1 MKFCLPPHISTI
13 TRTKNMHKALVRG
26 VMIIYIIH

>member
-13 TRTKNMHKALVRG
+13 TRTKHMHKALVRL
-26 VMIIYIIH
+26 VIIIYIIH